1 MQVAHNNVDKIRL
14 LTADVPGYMKEAT
27 EISVTGD
34 EDLVHDYLT
43 VPIMEKRI
51 RQSAEQSVVWKFK
64 YVVNLTSEVLDIVSD
79 STGFPKGSKRG
90 CQARGPQ
97 LSLK

>member
-43 VPIMEKRI
+43 VPIME
-51 RQSAEQSVVWKFK
+51 
-64 YVVNLTSEVLDIVSD
+64 
-79 STGFPKGSKRG
+79 
-90 CQARGPQ
+90 
-97 LSLK
+97 